1 MFYRYSSVSDESVA
15 ACFADVQREETLW
28 GATDVYIR
36 EQLKTFLRATMDQEV
51 AAFLCTKRYERYCS
65 RRGYRNGTYSRMLE
79 TRYGTVVLDVPRV
92 RSGRFKTALF
102 DAYQRRQTAVN
113 TLIQE
118 LYIAGISQRQLGELM
133 RDLTGTR
140 ISAQA
145 VSTTF
150 QTLTAAATAFH
161 RRAVPDHYRWLY
173 LDGVAL
179 KSRGAVRGRTR
190 IALTAY
196 GITWDG
202 KRELVDF
209 MAAPSESAKHWEGFL
224 NDLYRRGLRGSRLE
238 LVIGDGGGGLVQALK
253 YVYPRVPFQRCW
265 VHKMRNVCALVPRR
279 ERKAICKGL
288 RMVYKAKTQGIAI
301 ERFWRW
307 AKEWR
312 QRYPKAVEC
321 VRRDIDHLFMFYRV
335 PESYRRHVRSSN
347 AIERCFRELRRRT
360 RTIGCFTND
369 ESLERV
375 LFAVFDTINK
385 RWGRIPLFKFTQNS

>member
-51 AAFLCTKRYERYCS
+51 AAFLCTKRYERY
-65 RRGYRNGTYSRMLE
+65 RPHRGYRNGTCSRMLE

-161 RRAVPDHYRWLY
+161 RRAVLDHYRWLY

-190 IALTAY
+190 IALT
-196 GITWDG
+196 
-202 KRELVDF
+202 
-209 MAAPSESAKHWEGFL
+209 
-224 NDLYRRGLRGSRLE
+224 
-238 LVIGDGGGGLVQALK
+238 
-253 YVYPRVPFQRCW
+253 
-265 VHKMRNVCALVPRR
+265 
-279 ERKAICKGL
+279 
-288 RMVYKAKTQGIAI
+288 
-301 ERFWRW
+301 
-307 AKEWR
+307 
-312 QRYPKAVEC
+312 
-321 VRRDIDHLFMFYRV
+321 
-335 PESYRRHVRSSN
+335 
-347 AIERCFRELRRRT
+347 
-360 RTIGCFTND
+360 GC
-369 ESLERV
+369 
-375 LFAVFDTINK
+375 
-385 RWGRIPLFKFTQNS
+385 